1 MLKSLNWKIA
11 LAFMLVAFTTAAL
24 VAVFIRVTSADR
36 LTRLI
41 IEQQRGNLVAAL
53 SNYYAANDSWNGVA
67 ASWRNLQV
75 SFNPP
80 GLAPATDRPPT
91 GEIKGGDRGSLFG
104 LADADGMVIV
114 SIQAMYPRGALLP
127 ARLIRAGT
135 PISVDGEQV
144 GTLLTSNRLNSF
156 NPEEAM
162 FLQRTNQALLMGILG
177 AMLVALILGIVLAS
191 GLTRPLKALT
201 QAAQSIA
208 QGNLEQKVVVNSED
222 EIGQLATAF
231 NQMSEE
237 VARVNQLRRQ
247 MTADIAHDL
256 RTPLTVIGGYVEA
269 MRDGVLQPTEA
280 RLTMIY
286 TEIER
291 LQDMVGDLRMLSQ
304 ADAGELPLHPQSI
317 SPRALL
323 ERSAAL
329 FQHKAEQQ
337 QVQLSVTVDG
347 DLPDILVDEARLM
360 QVLDNLLSNAFRYTP
375 TGGKIHLSAAAQGD
389 KVIISVQDNGSGI
402 SSDELPHIFDR
413 FHRGDKSR
421 HTEAGESGLGL
432 AIVKALVEAHHG
444 TIRAESHVGEGT
456 TIFIEIPA

>member
-41 IEQQRGNLVAAL
+41 VEQQRGNLVAGL
-53 SNYYAANDSWNGVA
+53 SAYYAEKDSWSGVA
-67 ASWRNLQV
+67 NSWRNLQV
-75 SFNPP
+75 SFGPSGPP
-80 GLAPATDRPPT
+80 ASDHNQA
-91 GEIKGGDRGSLFG
+91 GEVKGGDRGSLFG
-104 LADADGMVIV
+104 LADEDGRVV
-114 SIQAMYPRGALLP
+114 VPIQSLYPRGALLP
-127 ARLIRAGT
+127 ARLIRTGT
-135 PISVDGEQV
+135 PILVDGKQV
-144 GTLLTSNRLNSF
+144 GTLLTSYRLSSF
-156 NPEEAM
+156 NPEEAL
-162 FLQRTNQALLMGILG
+162 FLQRTNQALVLGVLG
-177 AMLVALILGIVLAS
+177 AMLVALLLGILLAS

-208 QGNLEQKVVVNSED
+208 QGHLEQKVVVKSED
-222 EIGQLATAF
+222 EIGQLAAAF
-231 NQMSEE
+231 NRMSEE

-269 MRDGVLQPTEA
+269 MRDGVLQPTES

-291 LQDMVGDLRMLSQ
+291 LQDLVGDLRMLSQ
-304 ADAGELPLHPQSI
+304 ADAGELPLHPQRI

-337 QVQLSVTVDG
+337 QVMLSMSVDG
-347 DLPDILVDEARLM
+347 DLPDILVDEARMM

-375 TGGKIHLSAAAQGD
+375 MGGKIHLSAAVQGD
-389 KVIISVQDNGSGI
+389 KVILSVEDNGSGI
-402 SSDELPHIFDR
+402 SADELPYIFDR

-421 HTEAGESGLGL
+421 HSETGESGLGL

-444 TIRAESHVGEGT
+444 AIRAESREGEGT
-456 TIFIEIPA
+456 TIIIEIPV

>member
-91 GEIKGGDRGSLFG
+91 GEVKGGDRGSLFG

-114 SIQAMYPRGALLP
+114 PIQSLYPRGAQLPPQLL
-127 ARLIRAGT
+127 RVGT

-144 GTLLTSNRLNSF
+144 GTLLTSYRLSSF
-156 NPEEAM
+156 NPEEAL

-337 QVQLSVTVDG
+337 QVMLSVTVDG

-402 SSDELPHIFDR
+402 STDELPHIFDR